1 MTTPDAARGELSHS
15 NPAFLPDGRHFLF
28 WVQAAKSSIRLGSI
42 DSSETTHLFESDSRA
57 VYASGYVFFVRQ
69 STLFAQPF
77 DTGRLEMRG
86 ERVLVAEDVRTF
98 PLNGRSAFSAST
110 NGVLVYRAGSVRASR
125 TLAWYDRQGKQI
137 AIVPDSAAT
146 YSGMSLSSDDRHLM
160 AQIDE
165 SNESDLWMIDLEQ
178 GTRSRITSEPKSE
191 GSPVL
196 SPDGRLV
203 VFASDRHGIDDLF
216 RKRADGVGDDEVL
229 VRSSTRKYPTDWS
242 QHWITFTA
250 FDSTR
255 KQDLWVLEPDGQAR
269 PYLQTEFSESD
280 GRLSPDER
288 WMVYTSDEA
297 GRNAIY
303 VRPFPNVNGGKWR
316 VSGAAAGFA
325 PRWRADGREIFYVDE
340 GGRIMAVPVT
350 LGEQSPD
357 LGLPQALFRTPSLTR
372 ASYAVSRDGARFLLS
387 VPSEG
392 SRTDV
397 PLSVVLNW
405 PTLLLRK

>member
-1 MTTPDAARGELSHS
+1 MAPEQLEALDVDARTDIF
-15 NPAFLPDGRHFLF
+15 AFG
-28 WVQAAKSSIRLGSI
+28 AM
-42 DSSETTHLFESDSRA
+42 LFEMI
-57 VYASGYVFFVRQ
+57 
-69 STLFAQPF
+69 
-77 DTGRLEMRG
+77 TGRKAF
-86 ERVLVAEDVRTF
+86 VARTQ
-98 PLNGRSAFSAST
+98 ASLI
-110 NGVLVYRAGSVRASR
+110 G
-125 TLAWYDRQGKQI
+125 
-137 AIVPDSAAT
+137 AILRDDPPA
-146 YSGMSLSSDDRHLM
+146 LSS
-160 AQIDE
+160 
-165 SNESDLWMIDLEQ
+165 
-178 GTRSRITSEPKSE
+178 
-191 GSPVL
+191 
-196 SPDGRLV
+196 
-203 VFASDRHGIDDLF
+203 
-216 RKRADGVGDDEVL
+216 VGAVTPPALD
-229 VRSSTRKYPTDWS
+229 
-242 QHWITFTA
+242 
-250 FDSTR
+250 
-255 KQDLWVLEPDGQAR
+255 
-269 PYLQTEFSESD
+269 
-280 GRLSPDER
+280 RLSPDER

-297 GRNAIY
+297 GRSAIY